1 MAIVTSKFRVAAA
14 SSFSSLFGTDSMYL
28 LLGRPQS
35 WDNTLSTNFA
45 EQTGSATSDLVP
57 PNPVDNTLN
66 EMATWRD
73 AMAAVRVTGGQTKLA
88 IARNNWT
95 ASTRYD
101 MYRHDINAARAT
113 ATGKFNLSESN
124 MIVYNTSNSSVYKCL
139 YNGSN
144 AQLTTGTVS
153 TVAPTT
159 TALAPQTTADGYIWK
174 YLYTINAA
182 DADFITNNYIPVR
195 NDTSSVSSV
204 NGIDVIVVDNG
215 GSYSSIPT
223 VTIFGDGTGAAA
235 TAITSAGVITKI
247 TVTAAGSG
255 YTWAKV
261 RITAVAVNTPASS
274 TAIIAPAGG
283 HGANL
288 INECMA
294 HNVMIAGSV
303 ESYQGN
309 DVPVSQD
316 FRTIAIVRN
325 PLEYQTS
332 SVAWTTST
340 VATATTKR
348 ITRTLVMTST
358 ATTAPANDITLTN
371 TSGSLA
377 IAVFQSSGTVN
388 LQYIQPI
395 AADSSILST
404 AEINRIDTST
414 TLSLKQYANGDIIT
428 GTAYSQAISNT
439 TTVLP
444 ELQPYSGQI
453 LYMDYRQ
460 PITRNL
466 NQNEKI
472 NIVINF

>member
-35 WDNTLSTNFA
+35 WDNTLSTSFR
-45 EQTGSATSDLVP
+45 EQTGAVTSDLVP

-66 EMATWRD
+66 EMAIWRD

-88 IARNNWT
+88 VARNSW
-95 ASTRYD
+95 ASGTRYD
-101 MYRHDINAARAT
+101 MYRHDINSTRGT

-124 MIVYNTSNSSVYKCL
+124 MIVYNTSNGSVYKCL

-144 AQLTTGTVS
+144 AQLTTGVVS

-159 TALAPQTTADGYIWK
+159 TALTPQTTADGYIWK
-174 YLYTINAA
+174 YLYTITAV

-195 NDTSSVSSV
+195 TDVSSVSSV

-223 VTIFGDGTGAAA
+223 VTIFGDGTGA
-235 TAITSAGVITKI
+235 TAYAVTSAGVITKI
-247 TVTAAGSG
+247 TVTAPGSG
-255 YTWAKV
+255 YSWAKV
-261 RITAVAVNTPASS
+261 RITAVAVNTPSS
-274 TAIIAPAGG
+274 ATAIIAPAGG
-283 HGANL
+283 HGANML
-288 INECMA
+288 DECLA

-303 ESYQGN
+303 EGYQGN
-309 DVPVSQD
+309 DIPVSQD

-340 VATATTKR
+340 IATATTKR
-348 ITRTLVMTST
+348 ISRTLVMTST

-395 AADSSILST
+395 ASDTSVLST

-414 TLSLKQYANGDIIT
+414 TLRLKQYANGDVIT
-428 GTAYSQAISNT
+428 GTGYSQAISST

-453 LYMDYRQ
+453 MYMDYRQ